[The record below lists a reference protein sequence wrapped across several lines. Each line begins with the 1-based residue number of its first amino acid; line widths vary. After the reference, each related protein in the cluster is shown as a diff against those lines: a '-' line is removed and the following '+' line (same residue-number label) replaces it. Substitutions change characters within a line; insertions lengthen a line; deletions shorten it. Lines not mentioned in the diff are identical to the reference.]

1 MIVNLKKKGKSWVE
15 IAEITGVGSYLAARN
30 RFQVIVGQ
38 QGNNNSSAWDNTDK
52 LFLNQLL
59 DAGEIEKWRFICCEL
74 NKLTNK
80 NFTDYECREMIRQLF
95 WLNPASFGVNEE
107 TIIESQ
113 KEKKLTEKTIEQ
125 REQQRKRELL
135 LTIHLLI
142 LIPSLILIITNKR
155 LNISILNIKIIKAN

>member
-1 MIVNLKKKGKSWVE
+1 MSRNDSTIVL
-15 IAEITGVGSYLAARN
+15 
-30 RFQVIVGQ
+30 
-38 QGNNNSSAWDNTDK
+38 
-52 LFLNQLL
+52 
-59 DAGEIEKWRFICCEL
+59 
-74 NKLTNK
+74 
-80 NFTDYECREMIRQLF
+80 
-95 WLNPASFGVNEE
+95 LNPASFGVNEE